1 LVIIVTPYLVRP
13 VSHQIALPT
22 DGYRM
27 PDDGTAVIGGQSYSG
42 KGYATPT
49 AVQAPPVT
57 ATGPAGASAPAAA
70 PGFKL

>member
-1 LVIIVTPYLVRP
+1 
-13 VSHQIALPT
+13 LPT

-27 PDDGTAVIGGQSYSG
+27 PDDATAAFGGQSYTG
-42 KGYATPT
+42 VNRVAPT

-57 ATGPAGASAPAAA
+57 AVVPVASVAGPVAA